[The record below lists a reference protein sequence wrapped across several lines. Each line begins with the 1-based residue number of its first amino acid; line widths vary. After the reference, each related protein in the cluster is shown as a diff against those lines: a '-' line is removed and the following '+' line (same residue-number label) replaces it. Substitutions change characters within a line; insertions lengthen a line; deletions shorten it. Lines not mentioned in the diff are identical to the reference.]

1 MKKTS
6 STLTPEYQ
14 TPCVEVL
21 NAISTAALAASG
33 EEGVTIGDMTEIDEN
48 W

>member
-21 NAISTAALAASG
+21 NTISTAALAASG
-33 EEGVTIGDMTEIDEN
+33 EEGVLLDDMTEIDEV